1 MASIAERFSRWSWS
15 HLQVYRKC
23 HFRARLKYLERSPEP
38 ERKEDDARDRG
49 TKIHKAMEDFV
60 NMDTRIELPP
70 VLQPFEGPLQSM
82 RDMKQDGVA
91 KVEIEQPMY
100 FDQNWNIL
108 PEDGPERWLI
118 VIPDANVTVPRE
130 FCLTIDGKSGK
141 KFGNEVSHFGQLE
154 LYSIA
159 QWVRDPSYSEYESEL
174 WYFDQKDI
182 VSHVFTPP
190 QLERA
195 RARLDREVELMMK
208 DTIHRPNPSKMNCKY
223 CPYSPRGTG
232 ACPVGV

>member
-1 MASIAERFSRWSWS
+1 MALRFIKWSWS

-23 HFRARLKYLERSPEP
+23 HYRARLKYIDRMPEP
-38 ERKEDDARDRG
+38 ERKDDDARTRG
-49 TKIHKAMEDFV
+49 TLIHKGMEDFV
-60 NMDTRIELPP
+60 TLPQRTELPP
-70 VLQPFEGPLQSM
+70 ILIPFEDPLQNI
-82 RDMKQDGVA
+82 RDLNETGQA
-91 KVEIEQPMY
+91 SVEIEVPMY

-108 PEDGPERWLI
+108 PEDGPDRWLV
-118 VIPDANVTVPRE
+118 VIPDANVRVPKE

-159 QWVRDPSYSEYESEL
+159 QWIRDNSFREYLAEL

-182 VSHVFTPP
+182 VSHVFTPA

-195 RARLDREVELMMK
+195 RARLDAEVAVMMK
-208 DTIHRPNPSKMNCKY
+208 DIVHRPNPSKMNCKY